1 MGMLMNRFNM
11 LTQLRE
17 DIKQNKDMGFN
28 HQSFVLSGVVV
39 HDTNDHELIECMGKN
54 FVKWAEMTGHHFL
67 FITFI
72 PPSIEWKNSTY
83 CHDGFWIDKDNLLV
97 DSSFSKEDEER
108 TMPLLRDFM
117 GLPQL
122 GSFLMLTENL
132 CSNTFYK
139 IPICSGTIE
148 EQFALITRYCED
160 EFNGVDHTPADFKKL
175 LSVLNAGE
183 FSIMNSLLDV
193 LIDFTAIKSNLVENG
208 EEKKREQL
216 KQADN
221 VIDKVRAMLRLY
233 QGDDFED
240 RLFHLFECTEIV
252 FTRLFNKNQAYLEP
266 DYRGAQ
272 AIHFES
278 EQYMDEYSTKLL
290 ETYSLL
296 SSIISKRE
304 GEDLDYSGL
313 TIYLVKIVEN
323 ELHLS
328 VGQMLRWA
336 MGIDMPAYYNKYCRR
351 KHRVMVPSGRQKV
364 DLNQS
369 LSSSDYEAGQKGIPM
384 GTLLAVYE
392 NMYYCPENIYPQPD
406 SSKMQELDSELLR
419 FLKNFS
425 SSYRNPAGHLDS
437 NSKKTY
443 EGAKVAFKEF
453 LDSYLIKLYNIKQT
467 IKDN

>member
-175 LSVLNAGE
+175 LSALNAGE

-193 LIDFTAIKSNLVENG
+193 LIDFTAITSNLVENG

-313 TIYLVKIVEN
+313 TIYLGKIVEIGEAN
-323 ELHLS
+323 EIYDYPAHPYTKVLLS
-328 VGQMLRWA
+328 ALPLTDPGRAKEKQRIVIPGELPSAINNLEGCVFKGRCPYATKACETFDGELKDVGN
-336 MGIDMPAYYNKYCRR
+336 G
-351 KHRVMVPSGRQKV
+351 HMV
-364 DLNQS
+364 
-369 LSSSDYEAGQKGIPM
+369 ACCHI
-384 GTLLAVYE
+384 
-392 NMYYCPENIYPQPD
+392 
-406 SSKMQELDSELLR
+406 
-419 FLKNFS
+419 
-425 SSYRNPAGHLDS
+425 
-437 NSKKTY
+437 
-443 EGAKVAFKEF
+443 
-453 LDSYLIKLYNIKQT
+453 
-467 IKDN
+467 